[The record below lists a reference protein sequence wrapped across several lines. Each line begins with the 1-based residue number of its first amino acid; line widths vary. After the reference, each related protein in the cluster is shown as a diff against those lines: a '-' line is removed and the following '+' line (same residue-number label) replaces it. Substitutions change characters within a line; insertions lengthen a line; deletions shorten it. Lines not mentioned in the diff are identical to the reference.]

1 MITRSDG
8 LISFYLKKINGVMK
22 TLIRLIIVFFFI
34 LFFSS
39 ANAYKFDFTTVGDVV
54 DEVKKNFGS
63 LDSYQ
68 AQFEIVS
75 TKLGKKSLQS
85 GTVKYKNPGKLLVEY
100 QNPYGQKIV
109 SNGKS
114 MWVYIPSMNVVA
126 EQDLVSDSG
135 LFSSASKSG
144 LERLFSKYHY
154 RFASKDQPEKT
165 EDGRKEYT
173 LVLKQKE
180 RKSGFRTIK
189 LWVSENYFILRARGE
204 TSAGK
209 NVEISFSKIQTNID
223 LPSGIFK
230 FEMPPRARIIKNPM
244 IAEE

>member
-1 MITRSDG
+1 M
-8 LISFYLKKINGVMK
+8 KIFV
-22 TLIRLIIVFFFI
+22 RLTI
-34 LFFSS
+34 LVTFVLVYNS

-54 DEVKKNFGS
+54 DEVKNKFGS

-75 TKLGKKSLQS
+75 TKTGKRSVQN
-85 GTVKYKNPGKLLVEY
+85 GIIKYKNPGKLLVEY
-100 QNPYGQKIV
+100 QSPYGQKIV
-109 SNGKS
+109 SDGKS

-126 EQDLVSDSG
+126 EQDLMSDSG
-135 LFSSASKSG
+135 IFSSASRSG

-154 RFASKDQPEKT
+154 RFASKDQPEKMD
-165 EDGRKEYT
+165 DGRREYT
-173 LVLKQKE
+173 LVLKQRE
-180 RKSGFRTIK
+180 RKGGFRTIK
-189 LWVSENYFILRARGE
+189 LWISENYFIHRAKGE

-209 NVEISFSKIQTNID
+209 SVEITFSKIQTDIN
-223 LPSGIFK
+223 LPGGLFK